1 MCTLYG
7 FGAIDE
13 VVRLNFS
20 RWWQWHCRRPLPA
33 GGGKFELWS
42 FKLIHP
48 GLLLLV
54 VLVHC
59 AASFEAM
66 AAAPPT
72 GRIKSARFER
82 NEQPSIML
90 LSSAHVIISSELIPR
105 SIFMPPKTLGLTTQW
120 QMICQ
125 TRALVICVTT
135 INWRTTQGLKKDR
148 SFYIDL
154 NRLTAK
160 WTIVFWHW

>member
-1 MCTLYG
+1 MRLSDWIFLDDDDSDIVEDLFQQG
-7 FGAIDE
+7 VASSNFGASNWSIQGCCCCWWYCSALCSSKLWGSSSPPYWPNQICS
-13 VVRLNFS
+13 VRTKWTAIHHASLF
-20 RWWQWHCRRPLPA
+20 CTCYY
-33 GGGKFELWS
+33 
-42 FKLIHP
+42 LIR
-48 GLLLLV
+48 
-54 VLVHC
+54 
-59 AASFEAM
+59 AY
-66 AAAPPT
+66 
-72 GRIKSARFER
+72 
-82 NEQPSIML
+82 
-90 LSSAHVIISSELIPR
+90 IPR

-135 INWRTTQGLKKDR
+135 INWRTTRQGLKKDR

>member
-1 MCTLYG
+1 MVCTLNG

-48 GLLLLV
+48 GLLL

-59 AASFEAM
+59 AASFEAA
-66 AAAPPT
+66 AAAPPYWPNQICSVRT
-72 GRIKSARFER
+72 KWTAIHHASLFCTCYYLIRAYTKIYIHAAKNSRTDDSVTNDLPDPSSCHLCDNNQLKNDARPEK
-82 NEQPSIML
+82 
-90 LSSAHVIISSELIPR
+90 R
-105 SIFMPPKTLGLTTQW
+105 SIVLHW
-120 QMICQ
+120 
-125 TRALVICVTT
+125 
-135 INWRTTQGLKKDR
+135 LK
-148 SFYIDL
+148 
-154 NRLTAK
+154 
-160 WTIVFWHW
+160 

>member
-1 MCTLYG
+1 MTVTLSKTSSSRG
-7 FGAIDE
+7 WQVRTLELQIDP
-13 VVRLNFS
+13 S
-20 RWWQWHCRRPLPA
+20 RAAAA
-33 GGGKFELWS
+33 GGTGALCSKLWGNGS
-42 FKLIHP
+42 
-48 GLLLLV
+48 
-54 VLVHC
+54 
-59 AASFEAM
+59 S
-66 AAAPPT
+66 PPT

>member
-1 MCTLYG
+1 MTVTLSKTSSSRG
-7 FGAIDE
+7 WQVRTLELQIDP
-13 VVRLNFS
+13 S
-20 RWWQWHCRRPLPA
+20 RAAAA
-33 GGGKFELWS
+33 GGIGALCSKLWGNGS
-42 FKLIHP
+42 SPPYWPNQICSVRTKWTAIHHASLFCTCYYLIR
-48 GLLLLV
+48 
-54 VLVHC
+54 
-59 AASFEAM
+59 AY
-66 AAAPPT
+66 
-72 GRIKSARFER
+72 
-82 NEQPSIML
+82 
-90 LSSAHVIISSELIPR
+90 IPR

-135 INWRTTQGLKKDR
+135 INWRTTRQGLKKDR

>member
-1 MCTLYG
+1 MTVTLSKTSSSRG
-7 FGAIDE
+7 WQVRTLELQIDP
-13 VVRLNFS
+13 S
-20 RWWQWHCRRPLPA
+20 RAAAA
-33 GGGKFELWS
+33 GGTA
-42 FKLIHP
+42 
-48 GLLLLV
+48 
-54 VLVHC
+54 VHC
-59 AASFEAM
+59 AAASFE

-135 INWRTTQGLKKDR
+135 INWRTTRQGLKKDR